1 MIIGRKIIRFLFQ
14 TAFKSRSMV
23 KLMILTLL
31 MGIQI
36 LNSCSSSSEMNMKE
50 GQKTMKTA
58 VKYAA
63 ENHHIFKNLERRQD
77 TLLNTEKFLVLGHRA
92 MKLDCIYG
100 NGKNQVRKSKGDTLF
115 CDSEAVLLGN
125 KRYAWITWIYVKY
138 KSAFRFSQFRV
149 DSIAGNNLKL
159 PDLKDV
165 KAPFCRYM
173 DENEWKDYIKSEC
186 VKQGVNFAGHYT
198 IVDWGCGMC
207 CQNMCIVNRLTGK
220 VSFPDIPDSH
230 IDGYYGA
237 DYQKNSRM
245 IRTNVGVLE
254 EDLPGY
260 YQPDLGFYPEVYE
273 WENERAIRL
282 E

>member
-1 MIIGRKIIRFLFQ
+1 MKLIILF
-14 TAFKSRSMV
+14 T
-23 KLMILTLL
+23 ILLVL
-31 MGIQI
+31 S
-36 LNSCSSSSEMNMKE
+36 SCNSSS
-50 GQKTMKTA
+50 KTK
-58 VKYAA
+58 
-63 ENHHIFKNLERRQD
+63 HGHNLLRSASKPIKIDLPIEKRSD
-77 TLLNTEKFLVLGHRA
+77 TLLNTEKFLVIGHKA
-92 MKLDCIYG
+92 MKLDCIYR

-125 KRYAWITWIYVKY
+125 KRYAWLTWIYVKY

-165 KAPFCRYM
+165 KAPFCKYM

-186 VKQGVNFAGHYT
+186 LTQGVNFAGHYT

-237 DYQKNSRM
+237 DYRKNSSM
-245 IRTNVGVLE
+245 IRTNVGVME

-273 WENERAIRL
+273 WKNELAIRL